1 MNRILIA
8 ENEPLVV
15 RFLARSL
22 QSAGYITSHAADG
35 DLVLEMA
42 GSGLFDLML
51 LDLGLPGRDGLDVLA
66 ELRRE
71 RSRLPVIV
79 LSARNSPM
87 ETVAALDAGA
97 DDYISKPY
105 EFVELLARVRARL
118 RPTRMHATAG

>member
-35 DLVLEMA
+35 DLALEMA